1 MKGPKRR
8 NEGQNGVKVSPA
20 CRSHLIRLVR
30 VDRLLDLLS
39 RLLLNDQLLR
49 LVLVVHLRRE
59 VILNSRLILMIND
72 LSHVCGGL
80 EKI

>member
-1 MKGPKRR
+1 M
-8 NEGQNGVKVSPA
+8 SFA

-49 LVLVVHLRRE
+49 LVLMVHLRRV
-59 VILNSRLILMIND
+59 VILNRRLILMIDD
-72 LSHVCGGL
+72 LRHVCGGL